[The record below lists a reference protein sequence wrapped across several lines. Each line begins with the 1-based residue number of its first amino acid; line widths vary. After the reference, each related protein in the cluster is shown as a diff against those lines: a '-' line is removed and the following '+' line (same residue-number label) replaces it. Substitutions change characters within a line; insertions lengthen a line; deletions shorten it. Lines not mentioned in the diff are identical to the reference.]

1 MNSSASFGVIGGS
14 GSTGKAVAKELRR
27 STDKAILIGGR
38 NLSKLEAVAAEL
50 GTGVSGIRVDVRDPK
65 SLEDFCG
72 RCSVVVNCA
81 GPVSELQ
88 DMVAQAALRTR
99 SHYVD
104 AAGLTL
110 VPECIVPH
118 DQELSAFG
126 LACVMSAG
134 WLPGMTELLP
144 AYSLAVSKTRMDHIH
159 SVAIYFGD
167 SGEWSHSAMRDIV
180 WYLRK
185 FGRRRPK
192 YIRDG
197 EWVRAKLAEILVEKN
212 LGAPIGR
219 RLFSVSCLPEMAV
232 LFGRLKNC
240 NGRAY
245 TYLPSRGTA
254 FVGSLIALLPLPT
267 Q

>member
-99 SHYVD
+99 RHYVD

-110 VPECIVPH
+110 VPECMVPH

-144 AYSLAVSKTRMDHIH
+144 AL
-159 SVAIYFGD
+159 
-167 SGEWSHSAMRDIV
+167 WSAKIRAGRILGGCNIV
-180 WYLRK
+180 TSQLRTD
-185 FGRRRPK
+185 F
-192 YIRDG
+192 
-197 EWVRAKLAEILVEKN
+197 
-212 LGAPIGR
+212 
-219 RLFSVSCLPEMAV
+219 
-232 LFGRLKNC
+232 
-240 NGRAY
+240 
-245 TYLPSRGTA
+245 
-254 FVGSLIALLPLPT
+254 
-267 Q
+267 